1 MKLSAIIIFT
11 VCMQAS
17 ASVRG
22 QNTISV
28 KLSRTNLERAFS
40 LIELKSDY
48 RFVYNDDHLPLTR
61 RVSIDARNWTIR
73 RVLDEMLSNTNL
85 SYRLMPNNLVV
96 IAPAGNERK
105 DVTVK
110 GRVTSPAGEPLQMV
124 SVRLKNTNIGTFTNE
139 NGDFELKVPEEGILV
154 FSYVGYEAQELP
166 VNAGSSM
173 QVKLEPSSNSME
185 EVIVVGY
192 GTQRKINVTGA
203 IDQIG
208 GKQLAERPIA
218 NVFQGL
224 QGLSPGLNI
233 TAGTITNNK
242 FRRC

>member
-1 MKLSAIIIFT
+1 
-11 VCMQAS
+11 
-17 ASVRG
+17 
-22 QNTISV
+22 
-28 KLSRTNLERAFS
+28 
-40 LIELKSDY
+40 
-48 RFVYNDDHLPLTR
+48 
-61 RVSIDARNWTIR
+61 
-73 RVLDEMLSNTNL
+73 
-85 SYRLMPNNLVV
+85 
-96 IAPAGNERK
+96 
-105 DVTVK
+105 
-110 GRVTSPAGEPLQMV
+110 
-124 SVRLKNTNIGTFTNE
+124 
-139 NGDFELKVPEEGILV
+139 
-154 FSYVGYEAQELP
+154 GYEAQELP

-233 TAGTITNNK
+233 TYYGGQPGQTPTINVRGFTSINGGSPLVIIDGIASATDDLLRLNPADIASISVLRDAASAAIYGARAAYGVLLVTTK
-242 FRRC
+242 EGASGGRQVLSYSNYFAKSRLTVL